1 MQLILIQLY
10 LGTKNIINDTH
21 SSPNKRVVF
30 LQRIDKES
38 SQVIFNLVDKNED
51 KIVNLLRDLIRI
63 PTYVPPGINYE
74 KIIDFIAPKIEGL
87 GFTCTKHFMP
97 EDIFLEKQKSTNQL
111 LDGPRVNLQAE
122 KRTGKKP
129 GLVLYSHID
138 VVPVQEESWTVPPW
152 EGVVKDGKMY
162 GRGTSD
168 NKSSTAAL
176 LSALEIISELGLEET
191 FDLNVLVT
199 TDEEVGPYSGLCWLA
214 DMGVVWGDYFFCL
227 DGSSDTLGIGAN
239 GMLEWMVEVHGKSVH
254 SGISFLGQNAIEQ
267 TNLIISG
274 FLELKNEIEK
284 RRSAMPSSPEIQSQT
299 GGGMRTNISPVLNVT
314 MINGGVKV
322 NIVPDKC
329 VIKGDRRYIPEENI
343 DEVIKE
349 LEDKLAEIKN
359 AHPEISYDLKTRK
372 IYGGYSTEPTHQ
384 WVSFVKNVI
393 SYVKGEEPPI
403 AGAQGSID
411 VGCVMEKRKIPQC
424 AFGAGTTLES
434 RIHGHDENIRISD
447 LLDLTKVLAM
457 VITNNL
463 D

>member
-1 MQLILIQLY
+1 M
-10 LGTKNIINDTH
+10 
-21 SSPNKRVVF
+21 VF
-30 LQRIDKES
+30 LKRIDKES
-38 SQVIFNLVDKNED
+38 SQAIFNLVDKNKD

-199 TDEEVGPYSGLCWLA
+199 TDEEVGPYSGLCWLT
-214 DMGVVWGDYFFCL
+214 DMEGMIWGDYFFCL
-227 DGSSDTLGIGAN
+227 DGGSDTLGIGAN
-239 GMLEWMVEVHGKSVH
+239 GMLQWMIEVFGKSVH

-267 TNLIISG
+267 ANLIIEG
-274 FLELKNEIEK
+274 IIELKQEIET
-284 RRSAMPSSPEIQSQT
+284 RRSAMPSSPEIQGQT
-299 GGGMRTNISPVLNVT
+299 EGRRTNISPVLNVT
-314 MINGGVKV
+314 MIKGGVKV

-329 VIKGDRRYIPEENI
+329 VIQGDRRYIPEE
-343 DEVIKE
+343 DLRDVIKE
-349 LEDKLAEIKN
+349 LEGKLSEIKN
-359 AHPEISYDLKTRK
+359 AHPELNYNFKTRK
-372 IYGGYSTEPTHQ
+372 IYGGYFTETTHP
-384 WVSFVKNVI
+384 WVQYVKNI
-393 SYVKGEEPPI
+393 IHNVKGEEPPI

-411 VGCVMEKRKIPQC
+411 VGCVIEKHKGMPQC

-434 RIHGHDENIRISD
+434 RIHGHDENVRISD
-447 LLDLTKVLAM
+447 VLDLTKVIAL
-457 VITNNL
+457 VLTNL
-463 D
+463 ID

>member
-1 MQLILIQLY
+1 MSRL
-10 LGTKNIINDTH
+10 NSN
-21 SSPNKRVVF
+21 PN
-30 LQRIDKES
+30 
-38 SQVIFNLVDKNED
+38 
-51 KIVNLLRDLIRI
+51 
-63 PTYVPPGINYE
+63 PVPPGLNYE
-74 KIIDFIAPKIEGL
+74 KAIEFL
-87 GFTCTKHFMP
+87 SPQFESFGFTCTKHVMP
-97 EDIFLEKQKSTNQL
+97 ENTFLEKQKSTNQL
-111 LDGPRVNLQAE
+111 LDGPRINLQAE
-122 KRTGKKP
+122 KKSGKKP
-129 GLVLYSHID
+129 GLVLYAHVD

-152 EGVVKDGKMY
+152 EGVIKDGKMY

-168 NKSSTAAL
+168 CKSSIAAIL
-176 LSALEIISELGLEET
+176 GALETISALKLDLA
-191 FDLNVLVT
+191 FDLNILIT

-214 DMGVVWGDYFFCL
+214 DMDVVWGDYFFCL

-284 RRSAMPSSPEIQSQT
+284 RRSVMPSSPEIQNQT
-299 GGGMRTNISPVLNVT
+299 GGKRANISPVLNVT
-314 MINGGVKV
+314 MINSGVKV

-343 DEVIKE
+343 DDVIKE

-359 AHPEISYDLKTRK
+359 AHPELSYELKTRK
-372 IYGGYSTEPTHQ
+372 IYGGYSTEPTHS
-384 WVSFVKNVI
+384 WVSFVKNII
-393 SYVKGEEPPI
+393 SYIKDEEPPI

-434 RIHGHDENIRISD
+434 RIHGHDENILVSD
-447 LLDLTKVLAM
+447 LLDLTKVIAL
-457 VITNNL
+457 VITNPL